1 MTLPVKAA
9 GAGENTITL
18 NLDLSKARTLSDIQ
32 ALLVVFPAGMQGW
45 NEKK

>member
-1 MTLPVKAA
+1 MQAA

-18 NLDLSKARTLSDIQ
+18 NLDLSKARSLSDIQ
-32 ALLVVFPAGMQGW
+32 AVLVVFPADMQGW